1 MDKQDSLKTILNHL
15 LDTAVYVIRQ
25 DSHGILYFNDRV
37 KTVTPDIALGQV
49 CHDVWEG
56 SCENCPLKT
65 MDGKQSNTTLS
76 FDDPF
81 GEVVSITA
89 TEMMWEE
96 DIPAYV
102 ISVTPQVK
110 TKKEQELE
118 LACKQ
123 LVGVTAQMY
132 PVVLS
137 INLTKNTYN
146 IIEYRDGTATNREN
160 LKDVDALVENAI
172 RTIHVDFREE
182 FRRRFR
188 RKAIIEA
195 FHAGKTE
202 IYMEHKQLG
211 ADGVYHWTCT
221 HVLKTE
227 NPYDDDILELTLHK
241 NIDAQKRIEEQLQ
254 NALDFAC
261 ESAGGITGKYLV
273 TDHEIYTLEM
283 SRKYVDYF
291 GKKSAGYA
299 GGILKAVPN
308 WAKRYLHRFSD
319 AAKKRETVFFEF
331 PYKKKRRGRLVADA
345 GVMCGRAGRL
355 ACIFWNDYG
364 YFGAQAA
371 GA

>member
-146 IIEYRDGTATNREN
+146 IIEYLSLIHIYDVYCNSGDCRTAAGFVRGSCG
-160 LKDVDALVENAI
+160 DS
-172 RTIHVDFREE
+172 H
-182 FRRRFR
+182 RRR
-188 RKAIIEA
+188 
-195 FHAGKTE
+195 
-202 IYMEHKQLG
+202 
-211 ADGVYHWTCT
+211 C
-221 HVLKTE
+221 
-227 NPYDDDILELTLHK
+227 
-241 NIDAQKRIEEQLQ
+241 
-254 NALDFAC
+254 
-261 ESAGGITGKYLV
+261 
-273 TDHEIYTLEM
+273 
-283 SRKYVDYF
+283 
-291 GKKSAGYA
+291 
-299 GGILKAVPN
+299 
-308 WAKRYLHRFSD
+308 
-319 AAKKRETVFFEF
+319 
-331 PYKKKRRGRLVADA
+331 
-345 GVMCGRAGRL
+345 AGR
-355 ACIFWNDYG
+355 
-364 YFGAQAA
+364 
-371 GA
+371 

>member
-123 LVGVTAQMY
+123 LVGVTA
-132 PVVLS
+132 
-137 INLTKNTYN
+137 
-146 IIEYRDGTATNREN
+146 
-160 LKDVDALVENAI
+160 DVSGC
-172 RTIHVDFREE
+172 
-182 FRRRFR
+182 
-188 RKAIIEA
+188 A
-195 FHAGKTE
+195 FNKPDE
-202 IYMEHKQLG
+202 KQLQ
-211 ADGVYHWTCT
+211 YH
-221 HVLKTE
+221 
-227 NPYDDDILELTLHK
+227 
-241 NIDAQKRIEEQLQ
+241 RIQGRHGNKQ
-254 NALDFAC
+254 
-261 ESAGGITGKYLV
+261 GK
-273 TDHEIYTLEM
+273 
-283 SRKYVDYF
+283 
-291 GKKSAGYA
+291 
-299 GGILKAVPN
+299 P
-308 WAKRYLHRFSD
+308 
-319 AAKKRETVFFEF
+319 
-331 PYKKKRRGRLVADA
+331 
-345 GVMCGRAGRL
+345 
-355 ACIFWNDYG
+355 
-364 YFGAQAA
+364 
-371 GA
+371 